1 MALGPGGLW
10 LPEQR
15 FIPHDLRMNLSEELA
30 KLQSLHWNGALTD
43 EEFTRAKDRLLAKD
57 GAAASP
63 AVSLRLEL
71 EAELE
76 RIDREWNMERE
87 NYLVSGK
94 HGTRHVPS
102 KTGSI
107 VGGIF
112 VTMFSLFWITMAVGI
127 TGVMPN
133 EGPFS
138 VAKVA
143 FPLFGLCFL
152 GFAIAAVMK
161 GYSKA
166 DQMEVGEKAWQQ
178 RRAEVEARLKAL
190 GEGKE

>member
-1 MALGPGGLW
+1 
-10 LPEQR
+10 
-15 FIPHDLRMNLSEELA
+15 MNLSEELA

-57 GAAASP
+57 GAAGSP
-63 AVSLRLEL
+63 GVSLRLEL

-138 VAKVA
+138 IAKVA

-166 DQMEVGEKAWQQ
+166 DQMEAGEKAWQQ

-190 GEGKE
+190 GEGKA

>member
-1 MALGPGGLW
+1 
-10 LPEQR
+10 
-15 FIPHDLRMNLSEELA
+15 MNLSEELA

-57 GAAASP
+57 GAAGSP
-63 AVSLRLEL
+63 AVSQRQEL
-71 EAELE
+71 EVELE

-112 VTMFSLFWITMAVGI
+112 VTMFSLFWIAMAIGI

-138 VAKVA
+138 IAKVA
-143 FPLFGLCFL
+143 FPMFGVCFL
-152 GFAIAAVMK
+152 GFAIAAMMK

-166 DQMEVGEKAWQQ
+166 GQMELAEQAWQQ
-178 RRAEVEARLKAL
+178 RRAEVEGRLKAL
-190 GEGKE
+190 GDGKA